1 MMISHRRRFIFVHIY
16 RTAGQSI
23 SEALAPYSDDPDRL
37 IVHIPVLRRLL
48 KRRIVTHR
56 KLMSHNAGHPSAKEL
71 KAALPPKVFDNFHK
85 FTFVR
90 NPWDWQISVYHFVVQ
105 YPSHPYHEFY
115 KSFGR
120 FENYLE
126 WRIKNGVQLQ
136 KEFVVSETGESL
148 VDFVG
153 RYETLQKD
161 FETVCKRVGIKCRL
175 GIKCSLPHRNQSTHN
190 DYREYYTPQTKA
202 LVARAYEEDIDFFGY
217 EFDTPPG
224 PA

>member
-16 RTAGQSI
+16 RTGGHSV
-23 SEALAPYSDDPDRL
+23 SEALQPYSDDPDRL
-37 IVHIPVLRRLL
+37 IVHVPVLRRLL
-48 KRRIVTHR
+48 KRRIVTYR
-56 KLMSHNAGHPSAKEL
+56 ALMSHNYGHATAKEL
-71 KAALPPKVFDNFHK
+71 KTALPPKTFDNFHK

-90 NPWDWQISVYHFVVQ
+90 NPWDWQVSVYHFVVQ
-105 YPSHPYHEFY
+105 YASHPYHEFY

-120 FENYLE
+120 FENYLA
-126 WRIKNGVQLQ
+126 WRIRNGVQLQ
-136 KEFVVSETGESL
+136 KEFVVNEAGELL

-161 FETVCKRVGIKCRL
+161 FETVCTRVGI
-175 GIKCSLPHRNQSTHN
+175 IKCSLPHRNQSAHN

-202 LVARAYEEDIDFFGY
+202 WVARAYKEDVDFFGY
-217 EFDTPPG
+217 QFDEPPG